1 MRWLLLV
8 SLLFLGTLSYAAEPE
23 MKPMDDAPI
32 AVDFTLQAT
41 DKTTFSLSDYKGKFV
56 LVNFWAHWCGPCV
69 KEFPAMENLYQSLKQ
84 DNFEIVAI
92 HVGPAQGR
100 VKPFLEKQQVNFKVV
115 VDPSMSVRG
124 WDVPALPVT
133 YLVSPEG
140 KLIYKA
146 IGPREWNVE
155 AMKALLY

>member
-8 SLLFLGTLSYAAEPE
+8 PLLFLGTLSYACEPE
-23 MKPMDDAPI
+23 MTPMDDAPI

-100 VKPFLEKQQVNFKVV
+100 VKPFLEKHQVNFKVV
-115 VDPSMSVRG
+115 LDPSMSVHG

-146 IGPREWNVE
+146 VGPREWNVK